1 MFGNTAKL
9 DLLADRIRQ
18 SIDQRET
25 GWVAATLDLCVA
37 LAEARAEFTADIEF
51 GRWCDASGF
60 KLSPHD
66 RAAAVAM
73 GKESDHARRVLETTE
88 RRSLQHIYTQE
99 FRSVSNRYAHVSRPT
114 VDTTKQTPAPK
125 PVNEKR
131 QRAFAA
137 YDEIAADKGRK
148 PTFAEVQQA
157 AGVSNTV
164 ARAVFTTRAAEASVQ
179 AEAKPAPTDAE
190 LDAIEASLPP
200 AIQEEIRRV
209 VLRRR
214 RKWEDETGITLYMKQ
229 IESMMTMFTT
239 PSYAVMYRAEYNTI
253 MRCLHP
259 DTARSRSDAELAE
272 GFRLFTYYKLK
283 ILNDEEERAEA
294 RRKLRANMPKTL
306 ADMIARKNK
315 KTA

>member
-37 LAEARAEFTADIEF
+37 LAEARAEFTANDEF

-60 KLSPHD
+60 ALNHQD

-73 GKESDHARRVLETTE
+73 GKETDRARQVLEATE
-88 RRSLQHIYTQE
+88 RRSLQHIYQHE
-99 FRSVSNRYAHVSRPT
+99 FRLTHVSKT
-114 VDTTKQTPAPK
+114 DVDTTKRTSAPK